1 MDYKLEIEH
10 LKEMSQYRE
19 LRTMQPLENGFAMVN
34 GERLLNLSSND
45 YLGLAVDIDLKN
57 EFQSLLASHP
67 EWQLYSASSSRML
80 SGNNDLYNQVEIL
93 LSQMY
98 GRSALFFN
106 SGYHANLA
114 ILPALTTKSDLI
126 ISDKLLHASI
136 IDGIKLSSA
145 THIRFRH
152 NDYQHLIDILSKNRH
167 LYSRVFI
174 VAESI
179 FSMDGDVADLQ
190 QLIDIKKQFDALIY
204 LDEAHAVGVRGLN
217 GLGLAEE
224 MNVIGQIDFIIGTM
238 GKALSSVGAYV
249 VCAENERQWLINK
262 ARPFIYSTALPPINM
277 AWSWFVLS
285 RCSMFNDKR
294 KQLQTLMIQLEKSI
308 QNIGFHSNSQS
319 HIIPVLIG
327 DNDKTV
333 AMSNYLQTKGV
344 LILPIRPPTVPVG
357 TSRLRMSLSAAMS
370 WDDLSGITG
379 LISEFSRNEYQVSR
393 HKNQDRRLKM

>member
-1 MDYKLEIEH
+1 MDYQIEIEH
-10 LKEMSQYRE
+10 LKAMSQYRE

-45 YLGLAVDIDLKN
+45 YLGLATDIDLKN
-57 EFQSLLASHP
+57 EFHSQLIEHP
-67 EWQLYSASSSRML
+67 EWQVYSASSSRML
-80 SGNNDLYNQVEIL
+80 SGNNDSYNQVEML
-93 LSQMY
+93 LSQLY

-114 ILPALTTKSDLI
+114 ILPALTTKNDLI
-126 ISDKLLHASI
+126 VSDKLVHASI

-145 THIRFRH
+145 THIRYRH
-152 NDYQHLIDILSKNRH
+152 NDYKHLTDILSNNRH
-167 LYSRVFI
+167 VYSRVFI

-179 FSMDGDVADLQ
+179 YSMDGDVADLQ
-190 QLIDIKKQFDALIY
+190 HLIDVKKQFNAFIY
-204 LDEAHAVGVRGLN
+204 LDEAHAVGVRGEN

-224 MNVIGQIDFIIGTM
+224 MNVKDQIDFLIGTM

-249 VCAENERQWLINK
+249 VCGENERQWLINK
-262 ARPFIYSTALPPINM
+262 ARPFIFSTALPPINM

-285 RCSMFNDKR
+285 RCSTFNDKR
-294 KQLQTLMIQLEKSI
+294 KQLQYLSVQLKNSL
-308 QNIGFHSNSQS
+308 QYIGFGSRSQS

-344 LILPIRPPTVPVG
+344 LIMPIRPPTVPVG

-370 WDDLSGITG
+370 WGDLIGIPG
-379 LISEFSRNEYQVSR
+379 LIRGW
-393 HKNQDRRLKM
+393 